1 MISAIPDKKL
11 LVLFMIFLF
20 AADILFPKHAAGITV
35 KEEEELSREFMK
47 MVLRSS
53 KLIISP
59 LPVNYVNE
67 VGKRLVSVFPPQPFP
82 FRFYIIKEEV
92 YNAFAAPAGHIFI
105 NSGLFEAMENEEE
118 LAGILAHE
126 ISHTV
131 CRHISQKIERSSKI
145 SLITLAGLAA
155 SLFMGGGAI
164 ANALGVGSIAAG
176 QSLSLA
182 YSREDERQADQLGLK
197 YLHEAGY
204 SSAGLLT
211 MLKKIRNKQWF
222 GSEDIP
228 GYLMTHPAV
237 EERIVYIEGDG
248 AGGRAENRKSG
259 FDFRRAHAYLT
270 AVYGDEDAALKRF
283 ESDILKNP
291 DDPVS
296 NYGYGLI
303 LARTGNRGKA
313 IAYLKKALGKNPFD
327 FYILKD
333 LGITYFSDGQYAE
346 ALKTL
351 EGSLSL
357 DPSDPEGLLFM
368 GRTQLELQQF
378 RSAESAFESLLEK
391 HPDYRQAFYFL
402 GEACGRQEKADLSH
416 YWLGLYYEY
425 RGDMRNALFH
435 LERSLK
441 LTANPDKKAEIEEKL
456 KALKAEKLKIER
468 SEEKKQQISP

>member
-1 MISAIPDKKL
+1 
-11 LVLFMIFLF
+11 MIFVF
-20 AADILFPKHAAGITV
+20 TADTFFPKHAAGITI

-53 KLIISP
+53 GLITDP
-59 LPVNYVNE
+59 LPVNYLNE
-67 VGKRLVSVFPPQPFP
+67 VGNRLVSVFPAQIFP
-82 FRFYIIKEEV
+82 FHFYIIKEEV

-105 NSGLFEAMENEEE
+105 NSGLFEAMENEDE

-155 SLFMGGGAI
+155 SLFLGGGAV
-164 ANALGVGSIAAG
+164 ANALGVGSMAAG

-182 YSREDERQADQLGLK
+182 YSREDERQADQMGLK
-197 YLHEAGY
+197 YLREAGY

-211 MLKKIRNKQWF
+211 MLKKIRSKQWY
-222 GSEDIP
+222 SSAEIP
-228 GYLMTHPAV
+228 SYLMTHPAI
-237 EERIVYIEGDG
+237 EERIVFIEGQ
-248 AGGRAENRKSG
+248 RSG
-259 FDFRRAHAYLT
+259 VRGQGSEVRGQNFRQAHACLT
-270 AVYGDEDAALKRF
+270 ALYGDEDAVLKRF
-283 ESDILKNP
+283 ESDVAKNP

-303 LARTGNRGKA
+303 LARTGNRTKA
-313 IAYLKKALGKNPFD
+313 IGYLKKALGKNPFD
-327 FYILKD
+327 AYILKD
-333 LGITYFSDGQYAE
+333 LGITYFYDGQYAE

-351 EGSLSL
+351 EGSVGIAR
-357 DPSDPEGLLFM
+357 SDPEGLFFM
-368 GRTQLELQQF
+368 GRTQLELKQF
-378 RSAESAFESLLEK
+378 ESAESTFRSLLEK
-391 HPDYRQAFYFL
+391 HPDYKQTFYFL

-416 YWLGLYYEY
+416 YYLGMYYEY
-425 RGDMRNALFH
+425 RGDLRNALFH

-456 KALKAEKLKIER
+456 KELNAERRKIER
-468 SEEKKQQISP
+468 SENKPAGQK

>member
-1 MISAIPDKKL
+1 
-11 LVLFMIFLF
+11 MIFLF
-20 AADILFPKHAAGITV
+20 TADILFPKQAACITI

-53 KLIISP
+53 GLIVNP

-67 VGKRLVSVFPPQPFP
+67 VGNRLVSVFPPQPFP
-82 FRFYIIKEEV
+82 FRFYIIKEDV

-105 NSGLFEAMENEEE
+105 NSGLFEAMENEDE

-155 SLFMGGGAI
+155 SLFLGGGAV

-182 YSREDERQADQLGLK
+182 YSREDERQADQMGLK
-197 YLHEAGY
+197 YMHEAGY

-228 GYLMTHPAV
+228 SYLMTHPAI
-237 EERIVYIEGDG
+237 EERIVYIEGEG
-248 AGGRAENRKSG
+248 SGFRGQGAENRKSG
-259 FDFRRAHAYLT
+259 FDFRRAHTCLT
-270 AVYGDEDAALKRF
+270 AVYGNEEAALKRF
-283 ESDILKNP
+283 ESDMLKNP

-303 LARTGNRGKA
+303 LARTGNRSKA
-313 IAYLKKALGKNPFD
+313 IVYLKKALGKNPFD
-327 FYILKD
+327 AYILKD

-351 EGSLSL
+351 EGSLSIN
-357 DPSDPEGLLFM
+357 PSDPEGLFFI

-378 RSAESAFESLLEK
+378 ESAESAFKSLLEK

-416 YWLGLYYEY
+416 YYLGIYYEY
-425 RGDMRNALFH
+425 RGDLRNALFH

-441 LTANPDKKAEIEEKL
+441 LTTNPDKKAEIEEKL
-456 KALKAEKLKIER
+456 KVLKAEKLKIER
-468 SEEKKQQISP
+468 SEDKPGSQK